1 MRRFWIIVGI
11 VLSVFAVIALLNIL
25 IFSVQNGFHFGG
37 VERKP
42 ENIRKE
48 EKINLTKIDNITLKF
63 KVSDVNVM
71 ITDEQELRVIQYS
84 NKELEE
90 KELFYVSTNEN
101 ELTIYETKKDMKFS
115 FNLFDMRRM
124 AYDIYIP
131 KNYEGSIYV
140 ESVSGDIFIDKE
152 VNLKNV
158 EIKTT
163 SGDITFNSIISAD
176 KLKVSTVS
184 GDIQLNNINSNELIL
199 ESTSGDINVGKTTNH
214 IEVKTVSGDITVNG
228 ASGKVSIESTSGDI
242 SGHDF
247 NIKEKSNAKSVSGDI
262 KISLNRDTNCKIN
275 TKTTSGD
282 VKLPNGINVLGTEPY
297 VDFDLKTTSGDIHV
311 D

>member
-1 MRRFWIIVGI
+1 MRKFWIIVGI
-11 VLSVFAVIALLNIL
+11 VLSAFAVIALLNIL
-25 IFSVQNGFHFGG
+25 IMAAQNGFNFGD

-42 ENIRKE
+42 ENIRKQ
-48 EKINLTKIDNITLKF
+48 EKTALTKIDSIKLNF
-63 KVSDVNVM
+63 KSSDVNVM
-71 ITDEQELRVIQYS
+71 ITDEEELRVIQYS

-90 KELFYVSTNEN
+90 KELFYVSTNGN
-101 ELTIYETKKDMKFS
+101 ELTVYESKKDMKFN
-115 FNLFDMRRM
+115 FNLFNMRRM

-131 KNYEGSIYV
+131 KNYEGSICI

-152 VNLKNV
+152 INLKNI
-158 EIKTT
+158 EIKST
-163 SGDITFNSIISAD
+163 SGDITFNSAIDVD
-176 KLKVSTVS
+176 KLKVNTVS
-184 GDIQLNNINSNELIL
+184 GDIKLDNVNSNEIIL

-228 ASGKVSIESTSGDI
+228 ASGKISIETTSGDI
-242 SGHDF
+242 SIYDF

-262 KISLNRDTNCKIN
+262 KISLNKDTNCKIN

-282 VKLPNGINVLGTEPY
+282 IKLPNGVNVIGGEPY
-297 VDFDLKTTSGDIHV
+297 AELELKTTSGDIHV

>member
-11 VLSVFAVIALLNIL
+11 VLSAFAIIALLNIL
-25 IFSVQNGFHFGG
+25 IMAAQNGFHFGD
-37 VERKP
+37 VERKT
-42 ENIRKE
+42 ENIRKQ
-48 EKINLTKIDNITLKF
+48 EKIALTKIDSIKLNF
-63 KVSDVNVM
+63 KASDVNVM
-71 ITDEQELRVIQYS
+71 ITDEEELRVIQYS

-90 KELFYVSTNEN
+90 KELFYASTNEN
-101 ELTIYETKKDMKFS
+101 ELVVHEMKKNIKFS
-115 FNLFDMRRM
+115 FNLFNMFRM

-131 KNYEGSIYV
+131 KNYQGSIFI

-163 SGDITFNSIISAD
+163 SGDITFNSTINAD
-176 KLKVSTVS
+176 KLKVNTVS
-184 GDIQLNNINSNELIL
+184 GDIKLNDVNSNELIL

-214 IEVKTVSGDITVNG
+214 IEAKTVSGNITVNG
-228 ASGKVSIESTSGDI
+228 ASGKISIESTSGDI

-262 KISLNRDTNCKIN
+262 KISLNKDTNCKIN

-282 VKLPNGINVLGTEPY
+282 IKLPNGVNVIGKEPY
-297 VDFDLKTTSGDIHV
+297 TEIDLKTTSGDIHV